1 MIVRHAMTERNET
14 VAQILEIELEM
25 FLAVNGEDNT
35 SCQEH
40 PDAFKLHRRAQFAAW
55 SLPTLKSYLDDLAR
69 AQRLGENLMT
79 LKYAR
84 MEGLVTRANA
94 NPLIDQIVR
103 IGIGWQAEM
112 IHKYPALMSGARP
125 LTDPDGRGRMTSF
138 ETYARGEN
146 ETYSDRTLELL
157 YADMCARLERG
168 TNMSEEVYASLVKE
182 SGYTSLEE
190 AERLLAGRHRSARA

>member
-1 MIVRHAMTERNET
+1 MIVRHAMTERDET
-14 VAQILEIELEM
+14 IAQIVEIELEM

-55 SLPTLKSYLDDLAR
+55 SLPTLRSYRDDLRRAR
-69 AQRLGENLMT
+69 DAHENLMT

-84 MEGLVTRANA
+84 MEGLIPRVNA
-94 NPLIDQIVR
+94 NPLVDEIVR
-103 IGIGWQAEM
+103 ISLTWQAD
-112 IHKYPALMSGARP
+112 IIRKYPALMSGARP
-125 LTDPDGRGRMTSF
+125 LTEADGQARMTSF

-157 YADMCARLERG
+157 YADMCASLERG
-168 TNMSEEVYASLVKE
+168 ENMSEEVYASLVNE
-182 SGYTSLEE
+182 SGYTSLDD
-190 AERLLAGRHRSARA
+190 AERLLAGRHGSARA